1 MKKNFINI
9 LNIKQ
14 FKLILLIEGLLV
26 GIFGGLVIVGYRIC
40 LTNGAMWLQQILTY
54 CKQSIIT
61 IILWFIA
68 LISIAYI
75 VSKLLNKEPLISGS
89 GIPQLEGELA
99 GKIDAKWWR
108 VLINKFT
115 GGFLTNFCGLA
126 LGREGPSIQLGA
138 MVGKGIGKIFKRGK
152 TEERY
157 LLTCGA
163 SAGLAAAFHAPLA
176 GVMFALEEVHK
187 HFSAPLLISVMASS
201 VASDYVMSNILGMD
215 PVFSFN
221 LTGILPQKYYWMV
234 LVLGIILGLAGAFY
248 NKALLYIQNLY
259 NRNKQISTFNKLLI
273 PFIISGILGFT
284 IPELLGSGDNLVD
297 LLTEG
302 KLTTLMITFLLA
314 GKFIFAITCF
324 GSGAPGGIFFPL
336 LVIGCLIGGLF
347 SNYATSNLNLE
358 PAYINNFI
366 LLAMA
371 GFFTAIVRAPV
382 TGIILIFEMTGSLNH
397 LLSITTVT
405 IVSYVVADLVKAKPI
420 YESLLENLL
429 KKRNFPTPKG
439 VGEKVLL
446 DFMINTDSY
455 LDNRL
460 IKEVTWPTH
469 CLIVSLRRDGQEFI
483 PHGETYLK
491 ASDVIIIM
499 CDKANESYVYDT
511 ISTLTTKQYKHNY

>member
-1 MKKNFINI
+1 MKKSIINA
-9 LNIKQ
+9 LNTKQ
-14 FKLILLIEGLLV
+14 FKLILLLEGLLV
-26 GIFGGLVIVGYRIC
+26 GILGGLVIVGYRIC
-40 LTNGAMWLQQILTY
+40 LSSGVRWLQQILTY
-54 CKQSIIT
+54 CRQSFFTIAYWF
-61 IILWFIA
+61 IILIV
-68 LISIAYI
+68 IAYI
-75 VSKLLNKEPLISGS
+75 VSKLLDAEPLISGS

-108 VLINKFT
+108 VLINKFI
-115 GGFLTNFCGLA
+115 GGFLTNFSGLA

-138 MVGKGIGKIFKRGK
+138 MVGKGVGKILKRGK

-176 GVMFALEEVHK
+176 GVMFSLEEIHK
-187 HFSAPLLISVMASS
+187 HFSAPLLISVMTASI
-201 VASDYVMSNILGMD
+201 ASDYMMSNILGMD
-215 PVFSFN
+215 PIFSFKVS
-221 LTGILPQKYYWMV
+221 GALPTQYYWMV
-234 LVLGIILGLAGAFY
+234 LILGVILGLAGAFY
-248 NKALLYIQNLY
+248 NKALLYVQSLY
-259 NRNKQISTFNKLLI
+259 GHLKKLNTFHKLLI
-273 PFIISGILGFT
+273 PFMISGILGFL
-284 IPELLGSGDNLVD
+284 IPQILGSGDNLVD

-302 KLTTLMITFLLA
+302 KLTTLMIIFFLIS
-314 GKFIFAITCF
+314 KFIFAITCF

-347 SNYATSNLNLE
+347 GHGAVKYLNLDSI
-358 PAYINNFI
+358 YINNFI

-371 GFFTAIVRAPV
+371 GYFTAIVRAPV

-405 IVSYVVADLVKAKPI
+405 IVAYIVADLAKSKPV

-429 KKRNFPTPKG
+429 KKRNFPIPKG

-446 DFMINTDSY
+446 DFMINPDSY

-499 CDKANESYVYDT
+499 CDKTNESYVYDT
-511 ISTLTTKQYKHNY
+511 ISTLTTKQYK